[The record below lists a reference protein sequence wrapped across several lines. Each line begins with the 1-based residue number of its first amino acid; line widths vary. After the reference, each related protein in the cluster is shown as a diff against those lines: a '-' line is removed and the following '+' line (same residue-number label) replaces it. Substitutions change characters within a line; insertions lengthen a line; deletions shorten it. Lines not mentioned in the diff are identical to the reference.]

1 MVDEASKGKQVV
13 RLKGGDPFIFG
24 RGGEE
29 VMALAKDKI
38 LFEVIPGVTAGVG
51 AAAGFGIP
59 LTHRDDATSTLF
71 ITGHQCRTA
80 KGQDW
85 ETLAKLNSTLV
96 FYMGMRRLSEIVL
109 GLLENGKSKETPIA
123 IIQNATLKSQKIITS
138 DLNSI
143 LKEIKEFNFFMNF
156 VFL

>member
-1 MVDEASKGKQVV
+1 MVEEAYKGQQIV

-29 VMALAKDKI
+29 IIALAKAGI
-38 LFEVIPGVTAGVG
+38 QFEVIPGVTAGIG

-71 ITGHQCRTA
+71 ITGHQCNTI
-80 KGQDW
+80 KKQDF

-96 FYMGMRRLSEIVL
+96 F
-109 GLLENGKSKETPIA
+109 
-123 IIQNATLKSQKIITS
+123 
-138 DLNSI
+138 
-143 LKEIKEFNFFMNF
+143 
-156 VFL
+156 